1 MSVAL
6 STRTRTATT
15 PRKNRM
21 AAAPAPA
28 PLDPQSV
35 HVSALAAC
43 SLPFFL
49 ALGLASFGLFE
60 SVRYQPRLLL
70 SVGVAAAALL
80 AWTIVLFTSSIA
92 RR

>member
-1 MSVAL
+1 MGRADAHGDNAAEEQDGRGT
-6 STRTRTATT
+6 STRATR
-15 PRKNRM
+15 
-21 AAAPAPA
+21 PAIGSRVGA
-28 PLDPQSV
+28 RR
-35 HVSALAAC
+35 C